1 MNLYKTQKNN
11 KLTYKRTQN
20 ISYGFT
26 IVEAMVAIF
35 ILTIS
40 VSAMLNV
47 TASAAISA
55 RYSRNEITANYL
67 LQEAI
72 DSVKNSRDTIAF
84 QMKDL
89 GGGWNNFLS
98 RYGYP
103 GNKCFSNY
111 GCDFK
116 MDVFDPTSS
125 LGGDILDCSSSGCP
139 PLSYNANGGTSLF
152 YNHITGTGTVASIF
166 TRKVNMVISPSNPDE
181 VKVTAVVTWNNN
193 ASAATRTQTLEIS
206 LLNWQK

>member
-1 MNLYKTQKNN
+1 MDLYKIQKN
-11 KLTYKRTQN
+11 KKN
-20 ISYGFT
+20 ISAGFT
-26 IVEAMVAIF
+26 IIEAMVAIF

-55 RYSRNEITANYL
+55 RYSRNEITSNYL
-67 LQEAI
+67 LQEAV

-84 QMKDL
+84 QKKDL
-89 GGGWNNFLS
+89 GGGWNNFLI

-103 GNKCFSNY
+103 NTKCFSSN

-116 MDVFDPTSS
+116 MDVFDPTNS
-125 LGGDILDCSSSGCP
+125 LGLDILDCPSSGCP
-139 PLSYNANGGTSLF
+139 ALSYNASGGSSLF
-152 YNHITGTGTVASIF
+152 YNHITGAGTVTSIF
-166 TRKVNMVISPSNPDE
+166 TRKVNMVISPLNPDE
-181 VKVTAVVTWNNN
+181 VKVTAVVTWKNE
-193 ASAATRTQTLEIS
+193 ASATTKTQTLEIS

>member
-1 MNLYKTQKNN
+1 MIFLKKQKNN
-11 KLTYKRTQN
+11 LTERKIKN
-20 ISYGFT
+20 ISSGFT

-47 TASAAISA
+47 TASSAISA

-84 QMKDL
+84 QMKDS
-89 GGGWNNFLS
+89 GGGWDNFLA

-103 GNKCFSNY
+103 NSRCFSSN

-116 MDVFDPTSS
+116 IDIFDPTNS
-125 LGGDILDCSSSGCP
+125 LGIDILDCPSSGCP
-139 PLSYNANGGTSLF
+139 ALSYNASGGTSLF
-152 YNHITGTGTVASIF
+152 YNHITGVGAVTSIF
-166 TRKVNMVISPSNPDE
+166 TRKVNMVRNISNPDE
-181 VKVTAVVTWNNN
+181 LKITAVVTWKNE
-193 ASAATRTQTLEIS
+193 ASTTTKTQILEMS